1 VTPELLYKWSTAA
14 QLVSVLLIALFY
26 ASLARSVNRAE
37 VRWWALAWWFD
48 LAAMA
53 LTLRYWV
60 ATPAHTEAVVLRSLY
75 VGGKL
80 AFVLLLVQGA
90 WAVRTPGAKWL
101 STGARVGLFFAALL
115 VAALLLR
122 SIDAVGVLTQSVMG
136 VLLLWC
142 GVALLRSRPA
152 VPRWLALGFVIRGL
166 LGLVESLAYAGHA
179 MTPDTFSAETL
190 RTIGLFLGAHSSM
203 DLISEWVLALG
214 GVLAITRR
222 TQAEMESTNADLLL
236 VQEQLRNVADRD
248 PLTALANRR
257 GLAQAFRN
265 VYERGAV
272 LVFCDLDNF
281 KQVNDTFGHA
291 VGDACLVR
299 FATAFRDTFRP
310 EDVLV
315 RYAGDEFIAVCDGMD
330 VAKAQERVAELRDR
344 LQSDITPPPIL
355 FSAGVVAVGERENP
369 AAVLEAADAAMY
381 LDKKQRAQ
389 ERASRATLAMRRTSE
404 MLKVVDR

>member
-1 VTPELLYKWSTAA
+1 MTPELLYRWSTAA

-60 ATPAHTEAVVLRSLY
+60 ATPAHTEAVVIRSLY
-75 VGGKL
+75 VAGKL

-90 WAVRTPGAKWL
+90 WAVRTPGARWL
-101 STGARVGLFFAALL
+101 STGARVGLFLAALL
-115 VAALLLR
+115 AAVMLP
-122 SIDAVGVLTQSVMG
+122 SVDSVGVFTQSMIG

-142 GVALLRSRPA
+142 GVALLRARPG
-152 VPRWLALGFVIRGL
+152 VSRWLALGFVVRGL

-179 MTPDTFSAETL
+179 MAPGTFSPETSRL
-190 RTIGLFLGAHSSM
+190 IGLFLGAHSSL

-330 VAKAQERVAELRDR
+330 VAMAQARVAELRDR

-369 AAVLEAADAAMY
+369 AVVLEAADAAMY